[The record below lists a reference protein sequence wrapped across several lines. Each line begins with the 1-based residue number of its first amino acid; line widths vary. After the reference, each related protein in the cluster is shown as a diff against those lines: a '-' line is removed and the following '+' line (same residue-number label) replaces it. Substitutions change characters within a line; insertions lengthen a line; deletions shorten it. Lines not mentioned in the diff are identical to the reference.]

1 MQFIIKNVSPYTF
14 VVLLTLILVFGP
26 VPLKFSQAIA
36 QVDTLCE
43 RLLNEADAE
52 YNLGHW
58 PEAIKLINQCLSKP
72 NIAEVEKGS
81 AYRLLGLVYIAIELE
96 KEANDAVKNL
106 LIMVPNYEI
115 DPDRDP
121 PQLQGIID
129 SVSNKLNPTISNITP
144 AKAKVEDPGFT
155 ITVNGNDFV
164 YGSVVRF
171 NDRDKVTNYVSQTQL
186 TAEIPATDLIN
197 EGEYEIAVFSPIQN
211 GKLSNAE
218 KFTVEPASK
227 TLMYALI
234 GGGVALVVAAI
245 LVIGGGD
252 GDGDGDGDDG
262 GGNGGTFPNPP
273 GRP

>member
-1 MQFIIKNVSPYTF
+1 MLFTTKNVSPYTL
-14 VVLLTLILVFGP
+14 VVLLILMLVIIP

-36 QVDTLCE
+36 QVDDSCE
-43 RLLNEADAE
+43 KLLNEADAE
-52 YNLGHW
+52 YKSGHW
-58 PEAIKLINQCLSKP
+58 PEAIDLINQCLNKS
-72 NIAEVEKGS
+72 NIDEVEKGT

-106 LIMVPNYEI
+106 LIMVPNYEFE
-115 DPDRDP
+115 PDRDP
-121 PQLQGIID
+121 PQLKRIID
-129 SVSNKLNPTISNITP
+129 DVSQKLLPTISSITP
-144 AKAKVEDPGFT
+144 ANAIVDDPGFT

-164 YGSVVRF
+164 HGSVVRF
-171 NDRDKVTNYVSQTQL
+171 NNSDRVTTHIGPTQL
-186 TAEIPATDLIN
+186 TAEIPATDLLN
-197 EGEYEIAVFSPIQN
+197 DGEYEITVFSPIQN

-227 TLMYALI
+227 TLIYALI

-252 GDGDGDGDDG
+252 GDGDDG

>member
-1 MQFIIKNVSPYTF
+1 MQIIIKNMSPYSLA
-14 VVLLTLILVFGP
+14 VLLIFILVVIP
-26 VPLKFSQAIA
+26 IPLKFSQAIA
-36 QVDTLCE
+36 QVDDLCE

-58 PEAIKLINQCLSKP
+58 PEAIKLINQCLSSP
-72 NIAEVEKGS
+72 NIAKVEKGS

-129 SVSNKLNPTISNITP
+129 SVLNKLNPTISNITP

-164 YGSVVRF
+164 RGSVVRF
-171 NDRDKVTNYVSQTQL
+171 NNSDRVTTHIDQTQL
-186 TAEIPATDLIN
+186 TAEIPATDLLN
-197 EGEYEIAVFSPIQN
+197 DGEYEITVFSPIRN

-218 KFTVEPASK
+218 TFTIEPSSK
-227 TLMYALI
+227 TLMWVLI
-234 GGGVALVVAAI
+234 GGGVAVGVAAI
-245 LVIGGGD
+245 LVLGGGGD
-252 GDGDGDGDDG
+252 EDPQN
-262 GGNGGTFPNPP
+262 GNGDPIIADPP
-273 GRP
+273 IRP

>member
-1 MQFIIKNVSPYTF
+1 MQIIIKNMSPYSLA
-14 VVLLTLILVFGP
+14 VLLIFILVVIP
-26 VPLKFSQAIA
+26 IPLKFSQAIA
-36 QVDTLCE
+36 QVDDLCE
-43 RLLNEADAE
+43 KLLNEADTQ

-58 PEAIKLINQCLSKP
+58 PEAIKLINQCLSEP
-72 NIAEVEKGS
+72 NIADVEKGS

-129 SVSNKLNPTISNITP
+129 TILQELKPSILNITP
-144 AKAKVEDPGFT
+144 TKATVDDPGFT

-164 YGSVVRF
+164 RGSVVRF
-171 NDRDKVTNYVSQTQL
+171 NNSDRVTTHIGPTQL
-186 TAEIPATDLIN
+186 TAEIPATDLLN
-197 EGEYEIAVFSPIQN
+197 DGEYEITVFSPIQN

-252 GDGDGDGDDG
+252 GDGDDG
-262 GGNGGTFPNPP
+262 GGNGNGGTFPNPP

>member
-1 MQFIIKNVSPYTF
+1 MQIIIKNMSSYSLA
-14 VVLLTLILVFGP
+14 VLLIFILVVIP
-26 VPLKFSQAIA
+26 IPLKFSQAIA
-36 QVDTLCE
+36 QVDDLCE
-43 RLLNEADAE
+43 KLLNEADAE

-58 PEAIKLINQCLSKP
+58 PEAIKLINQCLSTP
-72 NIAEVEKGS
+72 NIAKVEKGS

-129 SVSNKLNPTISNITP
+129 TILQELKPSISSITP
-144 AKAKVEDPGFT
+144 TKATVDDPGFT

-164 YGSVVRF
+164 RGSVVRF
-171 NDRDKVTNYVSQTQL
+171 NNSDRVTTHIDQTQL
-186 TAEIPATDLIN
+186 TAEIPATDLLN
-197 EGEYEIAVFSPIQN
+197 DGEYGITVFSPIQN

-218 KFTVEPASK
+218 TFTIEPASK

-252 GDGDGDGDDG
+252 GDGDDG
-262 GGNGGTFPNPP
+262 GGNGGTFPIPP

>member
-1 MQFIIKNVSPYTF
+1 MQFIIKNISSYTF
-14 VVLLTLILVFGP
+14 VVLLILILVFEP

-36 QVDTLCE
+36 QVDNLCE
-43 RLLNEADAE
+43 KLMSEADSE
-52 YNLGHW
+52 YNSGHW
-58 PEAIKLINQCLSKP
+58 PEAIDLINQCLAKP
-72 NIAEVEKGS
+72 KITEVEKGT

-121 PQLQGIID
+121 PQLKRIID
-129 SVSNKLNPTISNITP
+129 DVSQKLLPIISSITP
-144 AKAKVEDPGFT
+144 ANATVGDPGFT
-155 ITVNGNDFV
+155 ITVNGSDFV
-164 YGSVVRF
+164 YGLVVRF
-171 NDRDKVTNYVSQTQL
+171 NDRDEVTNYVSQTQL

-197 EGEYEIAVFSPIQN
+197 EGEYKITVFSPILD

-218 KFTVEPASK
+218 KFTIKSASK

-234 GGGVALVVAAI
+234 GGGIALVVAAI
-245 LVIGGGD
+245 LVIGG
-252 GDGDGDGDDG
+252 GDGDDG